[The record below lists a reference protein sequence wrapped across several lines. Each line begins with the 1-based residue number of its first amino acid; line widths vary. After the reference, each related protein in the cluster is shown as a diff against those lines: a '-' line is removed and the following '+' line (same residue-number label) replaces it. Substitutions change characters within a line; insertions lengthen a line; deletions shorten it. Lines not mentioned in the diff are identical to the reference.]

1 MNIRAVQPV
10 ADFIG
15 KLPER
20 ERAEIDAALEDLASH
35 SLDAPLV
42 SLRQVRGKLWEIRIG
57 RTRIFYFMT
66 QDRTMV
72 LVHAYKKQSQKAP
85 LREISSAL
93 RRMKKLME

>member
-15 KLPER
+15 KLPEG

-66 QDRTMV
+66 QDGTMV

-93 RRMKKLME
+93 KRMKKLME